1 METEEKNP
9 PEQTEEEVIA
19 VNLPAIILSPKFQ
32 ALAGPLGIGL
42 MLIGVICTYL
52 AMWIGIP
59 RAVLFAAVGLGTSVA
74 VASVAV
80 TLGIVLL
87 VSKQTPFRKR
97 ALVSVALGIATFLL
111 AGPVFLL
118 IWASNA

>member
-9 PEQTEEEVIA
+9 PEQPEEEVIA

-42 MLIGVICTYL
+42 MLIGVVCTYL

-118 IWASNA
+118 IWASNT

>member
-1 METEEKNP
+1 MTEPEIETER
-9 PEQTEEEVIA
+9 EEEVIA
-19 VNLPAIILSPKFQ
+19 LNLPAIILSPKFQ

-42 MLIGVICTYL
+42 MQVGVVCTYL
-52 AMWIGIP
+52 AMWLGIP
-59 RAVLFAAVGLGTSVA
+59 RAVLFAAVGLGTGVA

-87 VSKQTPFRKR
+87 VAKQTPYRKR
-97 ALVSVALGIATFLL
+97 ALISVGLGIASFLL
-111 AGPVFLL
+111 AGPIFLL